1 MVQEAFLL
9 QLKVYPLQLEAYLLQ
24 FYATE
29 CFAKGEDCLLLVQG
43 ILYLLQSGWYQKGHR
58 LLDFFF
64 NLNVVCFISLRH
76 GIN

>member
-24 FYATE
+24 FYSTE
-29 CFAKGEDCLLLVQG
+29 CFAQGEDCLLLVQG
-43 ILYLLQSGWYQKGHR
+43 ILYLLQSGW
-58 LLDFFF
+58 LDSFF
-64 NLNVVCFISLRH
+64 NLNVVYFISLRH